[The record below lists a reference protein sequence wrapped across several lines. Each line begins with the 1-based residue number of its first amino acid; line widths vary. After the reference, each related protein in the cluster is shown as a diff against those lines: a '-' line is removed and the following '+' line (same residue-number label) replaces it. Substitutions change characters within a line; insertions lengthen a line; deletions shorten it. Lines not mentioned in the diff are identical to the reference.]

1 MSHQANGDFTASRI
15 DVVMRQNVAL
25 DQSMHSSPCIADHKI
40 GLMGDRRS
48 AMGVEMRDL
57 DDALGGEIERGE
69 SQSGRL
75 TSEIPI
81 SSRVRGVGKISG
93 LVT

>member
-1 MSHQANGDFTASRI
+1 MTILPHHV

-25 DQSMHSSPCIADHKI
+25 DVNHKI

-81 SSRVRGVGKISG
+81 SSRALGVGQISG